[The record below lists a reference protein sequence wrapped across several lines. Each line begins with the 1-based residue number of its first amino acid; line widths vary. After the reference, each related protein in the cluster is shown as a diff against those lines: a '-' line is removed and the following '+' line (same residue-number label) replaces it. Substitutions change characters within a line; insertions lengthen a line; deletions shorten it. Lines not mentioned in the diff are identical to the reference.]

1 MMMRKLGVVAAAAA
15 ATVALGVA
23 AGFGIGGWGFVSQH
37 LGAMVLAAAMLV
49 AGGTLAARLVAGVVR
64 GAVLAVK
71 RPRAMGQSGAAAAE
85 FVITVVPFFLLLF
98 GVMQMALASMARVL
112 VSYSA
117 FCAARAAIVFVP
129 QEPAEVEGNVQ
140 KVFTGTV
147 KQAFTSEMENKV
159 GAGSNTRTDFSI
171 SAKAAILRNAAAY
184 ALIPASPSIDVVVAD
199 TVRGWPQYWVDRL
212 QNGLSPLDFIKSTVS
227 DLGSFPSAI
236 LDSFS
241 DQVKDAVK
249 NVIGN
254 QESKEQAEQK
264 LKDWVNKLPKLSQD
278 QKDKLIA
285 AGEKYIDDYKSSE
298 ESPTGQVGNW
308 VKDAINQTL
317 SGPLDKFKDQVNE
330 AIDSSLSSSFG
341 SAAGG
346 GGSDAFSVGK
356 ALDEG
361 FGAGTDGATG
371 ALLRSLRKLV
381 YARIATV
388 VTLHDPKTHAY
399 KSSFEWGDP
408 IEAKVTYL
416 FYCQVPLANRFA
428 GHAFYNLPDSTVMD
442 LSTGT
447 LGPAAAVGIPG
458 HFMALTA
465 THVMTNQ
472 GKPL

>member
-1 MMMRKLGVVAAAAA
+1 MRKLGVVAAAAA

-23 AGFGIGGWGFVSQH
+23 VGLGIGGWDFVAQH
-37 LGAMVLAAAMLV
+37 TGTLVAAAAMLV
-49 AGGTLAARLVAGVVR
+49 AVGTLVARLGAGLVR
-64 GAVLAVK
+64 GAVLAVR
-71 RPRAMGQSGAAAAE
+71 RPRQMGQSGAAAAE
-85 FVITVVPFFLLLF
+85 FVITVVPFLLLLF
-98 GVMQMALASMARVL
+98 GVMQMAMASMARVL

-129 QEPAEVEGNVQ
+129 EAPAEVEGNVQ

-159 GAGSNTRTDFSI
+159 GAGSDTRTDFSV
-171 SAKAAILRNAAAY
+171 SAKAALLRNAAAY

-199 TVRGWPQYWVDRL
+199 TARGWPQYWTNRL
-212 QNGLSPLDFIKSTVS
+212 HNGLSPIDWIKSTIG
-227 DLGSFPSAI
+227 DLGSYPSAV

-241 DQVKDAVK
+241 DQVKDAIK

-254 QESKEQAEQK
+254 TESKEQAQK
-264 LKDWVNKLPKLSQD
+264 KLEDWVNKLPKLSQA

-285 AGEKYIDDYKSSE
+285 AGKKYIDDYKSAE
-298 ESPTGQVGNW
+298 ESPTGKVGDW
-308 VKDAINQTL
+308 VKDAINDTL
-317 SGPLDKFKDQVNE
+317 SGPLDKFKDQVNQ
-330 AIDSSLSSSFG
+330 AIDGSLSSAFG
-341 SAAGG
+341 GATGAGG
-346 GGSDAFSVGK
+346 NDGFSVGH

-428 GHAFYNLPDSTVMD
+428 GHAFYNLPDTTVMD
-442 LSTGT
+442 LSTGA